1 MNIQYNCP
9 KCGARMTFDR
19 TNGCL
24 RCIACKQEEKIAGYQ
39 PSYKAVEAQTTEAYY
54 GDNEARQY
62 RCKHCGAIFVTDNHT
77 SVENCL
83 FCGMQTGIGE
93 RASDEPA
100 PVEILPFRISK
111 KEAEHAFHTWRKRLH
126 FAPKDFLKTAKE
138 KKMIGMYIPFWNFSL
153 RAQGEAQFEGFQTE
167 KYTKE
172 NEEVT
177 QKNRFHLYRQ
187 ADIALEHLP
196 INASKVLPDKLFEKL
211 EPFDMNAAQHFRA
224 RDLSGSVSEKYSIN
238 AKEALSKANRRAQT
252 YLDDFLS
259 KTVTNYED
267 TSIIDREYHIQ
278 PVSSAYTLLP
288 VWFVLC
294 DASDDDYIFAMNGQ
308 TGKLAGTPPVST
320 VKLAISFGL
329 LTLVIFMILRIITV
343 LLGGPLL

>member
-62 RCKHCGAIFVTDNHT
+62 RCRHCGAIFVTDNHT
-77 SVENCL
+77 SVEICL

-93 RASDEPA
+93 RASDDLS
-100 PVEILPFRISK
+100 PVQILPFRISK
-111 KEAEHAFHTWRKRLH
+111 KDAERAFHKWSKRLR
-126 FAPKDFLKTAKE
+126 FAPKEFQEAVKE
-138 KKMIGMYIPFWNFSL
+138 KKVIGVYIPFWSFSL

-167 KYTKE
+167 THIE
-172 NEEVT
+172 EQEEVT
-177 QKNRFHLYRQ
+177 SQSRFDLYRQ
-187 ADIALEHLP
+187 ADIALQSLP
-196 INASKVLPDKLFEKL
+196 VNASKRFSDDLFEKL
-211 EPFDMNAAQHFRA
+211 EPFDMNAAKHFRA
-224 RDLSGSVSEKYSIN
+224 RELSGAISEKYCIN
-238 AKEALSKANRRAQT
+238 AEEALPKAKKRAQA

-259 KTVTNYED
+259 QTVTDYKN
-267 TSIIDREYHIQ
+267 TSIINRDYHIE
-278 PVSSAYTLLP
+278 PISSAYTLLP

-294 DASDDDYIFAMNGQ
+294 DATDDDYIFAMNGQ